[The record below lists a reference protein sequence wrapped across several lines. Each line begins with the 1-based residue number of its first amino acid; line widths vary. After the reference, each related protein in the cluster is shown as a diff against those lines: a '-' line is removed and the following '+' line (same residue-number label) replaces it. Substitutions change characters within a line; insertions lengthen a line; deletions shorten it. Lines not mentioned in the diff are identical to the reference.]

1 MSEFLVLLLNSFIST
16 FGYTYLY
23 CKFVNIKKWYKVTKL
38 SLLIFVVASIT
49 LAVVNYFNFSILK
62 FSIFFV
68 FYPVLFYNINKLS
81 MRKNIFYVVFI
92 WLFGAI
98 SNIIIMILISL
109 ILYFIEINDVFFL
122 TNFMSLLMS
131 IFAVLLG
138 NIKKFVDFVNNLYLR
153 FVKVKYSDISLISF
167 VIFVFVGGSLVFFN
181 LPNLEISILILLII
195 LLVLMIF
202 ILLIKYKINENENT
216 SYLETLRKNNEFYM
230 QIEDDNREF
239 KHNLIAKLLSI
250 KSVSNKKGMALI
262 EDLIRQFN
270 KSIDFSE
277 SIKVI
282 PYGLNGIIYQKL
294 YAHLKELNVKIVN
307 DLNYDI
313 FTVLKPR
320 RYNVF
325 VEKLVLALDNAI
337 ESSLNSHDKILVI
350 NIYDE
355 DNLIAVDIKN
365 SFANDI
371 DIDMLGSKNY
381 STKGSKRGIGLFS
394 MFRDKEAEVSV
405 KIVNNL
411 FVSKITTKKRLSD

>member
-1 MSEFLVLLLNSFIST
+1 MSEFLILLANSFIST

-23 CKFVNIKKWYKVTKL
+23 CKFVDFKKWYKLSKL
-38 SLLIFVVASIT
+38 SLFIFGVAFIT
-49 LAVVNYFNFSILK
+49 LAIVNYFNISILK

-68 FYPVLFYNINKLS
+68 FYPLLFYSINKIS
-81 MRKNIFYVVFI
+81 FKRNIFYVVVI

-98 SNIIIMILISL
+98 SNIAIMLLISL
-109 ILYFIEINDVFFL
+109 IIFFINIIDAFFL

-131 IFAVLLG
+131 VVAILIG
-138 NIKKFVDFVNNLYLR
+138 NSKKFVNFVNILYLK
-153 FVKVKYSDISLISF
+153 FVNIKYSDISLISF

-181 LPNLEISILILLII
+181 LPNLEISVLIFLII
-195 LLVLMIF
+195 LLVLMILT
-202 ILLIKYKINENENT
+202 LLIKYKMNEIENT
-216 SYLETLRKNNEFYM
+216 NYLNTLRKNNEFYM
-230 QIEDDNREF
+230 RIEADNREF

-250 KSVSNKKGMALI
+250 KSVSNRKGMLLI

-294 YAHLKELNVKIVN
+294 YPHLNDLNVKIVN
-307 DLNYDI
+307 DINYDI

-325 VEKLVLALDNAI
+325 VEKMILALDNAI
-337 ESSLNSHDKILVI
+337 EASLNSHEKIVVI

-355 DNLIAVDIKN
+355 DNVIAVDIKN
-365 SFANDI
+365 TFANDI
-371 DIDMLGSKNY
+371 DIDMLGSINY
-381 STKGSKRGIGLFS
+381 STKGKKRGIGLFS
-394 MFRDKEAEVSV
+394 MLRNKEAEVKV
-405 KIVNNL
+405 RIVNNL
-411 FVSKITTKKRLSD
+411 FVSKITTKKRLVD